1 MKNRIAKT
9 RRPAFTL
16 VELLVVIAIIG
27 ILAAILF
34 PVFAR
39 ARENARRSSCSS
51 NLKQIGLGLMQY
63 IQDNDGSFPVTYYDL
78 TDNEFKPE
86 GSQGGY
92 TATAIHPYL
101 KSTQIWIC
109 PSQPTAFYPRM
120 QTYAGE
126 DTDRRMTYAIN
137 WYIMTHD
144 VYSAAPVNEASIP
157 FPSEIVAMAEGGGV
171 HSGKTVN
178 LGEIWTQVYA
188 TPDDDCTPALLADY
202 KCRRQS
208 SPHFAG
214 ANYLFCD
221 GHVKWLPFSI
231 SAVNSSSNK
240 RRWGRTIASDNSK
253 MPDLYQ

>member
-1 MKNRIAKT
+1 MTNRIHIK
-9 RRPAFTL
+9 RRLAFTL

-63 IQDNDGSFPVTYYDL
+63 LQDYDGSFPVTYFDT
-78 TDNEFKPE
+78 TDSVFKPD

-92 TATAIHPYL
+92 TATATFPYV

-126 DTDRRMTYAIN
+126 PTDRRMTYAIS
-137 WYIMTHD
+137 WYIMSHN
-144 VYSAAPVNEASIP
+144 ALAPEPVNEASIP
-157 FPSEIVAMAEGGGV
+157 FPSEIIALAEGGGV
-171 HSGKTVN
+171 NPGPTVN
-178 LGEIWTQVYA
+178 VDEIWTQVYA
-188 TPDDDCTPALLADY
+188 SSDADCPAALKSDY
-202 KCRRQS
+202 KCRRQNG
-208 SPHFAG
+208 PHFDG

-221 GHVKWLPFSI
+221 GHVKFLPLSV
-231 SAVNSSSNK
+231 SAANTVANK
-240 RRWGRTIASDNSK
+240 RRWGRTAGSDDLK